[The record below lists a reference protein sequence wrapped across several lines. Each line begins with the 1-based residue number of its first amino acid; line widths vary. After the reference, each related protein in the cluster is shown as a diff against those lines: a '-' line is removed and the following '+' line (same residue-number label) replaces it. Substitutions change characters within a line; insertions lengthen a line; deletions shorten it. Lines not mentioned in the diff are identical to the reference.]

1 MIKLVD
7 GKLIVLSAAA
17 ACGKTT
23 VSMELCATLKKQGV
37 NAVYLPESVRGV
49 FEKRALQGLEGALTR
64 SEQTLVLMKQIE
76 REKRLKKLYD
86 VVITDNPLFS
96 AVTYGGFGDERMEH
110 ELIRARNCDLL
121 IHTPFLM
128 NEETADG
135 VRLKQ
140 TNKSRMATH
149 AVLMDYVDDNYA
161 GVQIVAP
168 KKPDGYTD
176 IQLLVSMVVKHLG
189 YFDSSEVM
197 MNRQ

>member
-23 VSMELCATLKKQGV
+23 AAMELCAALKKQGV
-37 NAVYLPESVRGV
+37 NAVYLAESVRAV

-96 AVTYGGFGDERMEH
+96 AVTYGGYGDERMEH
-110 ELIRARNCDLL
+110 ELIRAKNCDLL
-121 IHTPFLM
+121 IHTPFLTS
-128 NEETADG
+128 EETADG

-149 AVLMDYVDDNYA
+149 EVLMDYVEDNFA
-161 GVQIVAP
+161 GSQMTAP
-168 KKPDGYTD
+168 KTPDGYTD
-176 IQLLVSMVVKHLG
+176 IPLLTEMVLLELG
-189 YFDSSEVM
+189 YYDPSKVM
-197 MNRQ
+197 AGA

>member
-23 VSMELCATLKKQGV
+23 AAMELCAALKKQGV
-37 NAVYLPESVRGV
+37 NAVYLPESVRAV

-96 AVTYGGFGDERMEH
+96 AVTYGGYGDERMEH
-110 ELIRARNCDLL
+110 ELIRSYNCDLL
-121 IHTPFLM
+121 IHTPFLF

-149 AVLMDYVDDNYA
+149 EVLMQYVQDNYA
-161 GVQIVAP
+161 GRQIEAP
-168 KKPDGYTD
+168 KLADGYTD
-176 IQLLVSMVVKHLG
+176 IPKLTEMVCAELN
-189 YFDSSEVM
+189 YFEPITALK
-197 MNRQ
+197 

>member
-1 MIKLVD
+1 MIKMVN

-23 VSMELCATLKKQGV
+23 AAMELCASLKKQGV

-49 FEKRALQGLEGALTR
+49 FEKRALQGVEGALTR

-96 AVTYGGFGDERMEH
+96 AVAYGGWGDERMEQ
-110 ELIRARNCDLL
+110 EMIRAYNCDLL
-121 IHTPFLM
+121 IHVPFLM

-140 TNKSRMATH
+140 TNKSRMGTH
-149 AVLMDYVDDNYA
+149 EILLGYVSDNYA
-161 GVQIVAP
+161 GEQIEAP
-168 KKPDGYTD
+168 RKANGYTD
-176 IQLLVSMVVKHLG
+176 IETLSDLVITTLG
-189 YFDSSEVM
+189 YHDPSQVFS
-197 MNRQ
+197 Q

>member
-1 MIKLVD
+1 MIKMVN

-23 VSMELCATLKKQGV
+23 AAMELCASLKKQGV

-49 FEKRALQGLEGALTR
+49 FEKRALQGVEGALTR

-96 AVTYGGFGDERMEH
+96 AVAYGGWGDERMEQ
-110 ELIRARNCDLL
+110 EMIRAYNCDLL
-121 IHTPFLM
+121 IHVPFLM

-140 TNKSRMATH
+140 TNKSRMSTH
-149 AVLMDYVDDNYA
+149 EVILEYVSDNYA
-161 GVQIVAP
+161 GKQIEAP
-168 KKPDGYTD
+168 RKPNGYTD
-176 IQLLVSMVVKHLG
+176 IEALSDLVVTALG
-189 YFDSSEVM
+189 YHDPSQVFT
-197 MNRQ
+197 Q